1 MLEETTRV
9 NLLYD
14 FYAPLLTEKQR
25 QVMELYFYED
35 WSFGEIANHLG
46 ISRQGVHE
54 TVKRSRSTME
64 NLEEELGLLT
74 KHLRRRELA
83 DRILERLEGH
93 PTQKDVEE
101 LLKELLGMD

>member
-25 QVMELYFYED
+25 QVMELYFHED
-35 WSFGEIANHLG
+35 WSFGEIADHLG

-54 TVKRSRSTME
+54 TVKRSRSAME
-64 NLEEELGLLT
+64 TLEEELGLLT
-74 KHLRRRELA
+74 KHIRRRKLAGSIMEKLA
-83 DRILERLEGH
+83 DH
-93 PTQKDVEE
+93 PEQKDVGELLEE
-101 LLKELLGMD
+101 LLGID